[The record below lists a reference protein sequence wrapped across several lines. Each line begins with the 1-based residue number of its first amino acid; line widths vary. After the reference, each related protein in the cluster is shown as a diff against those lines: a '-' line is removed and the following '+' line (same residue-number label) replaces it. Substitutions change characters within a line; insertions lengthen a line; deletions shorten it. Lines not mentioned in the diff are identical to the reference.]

1 MAPDKIEMNLTPG
14 PLKGSFVWSFKFP
27 ISVFQSAPIRLI
39 RRFPRG
45 GFGSRGNKNWEVAAR
60 WYGGK
65 IISGQ
70 FPVQLQCVPAIRV
83 TLKVAHTGAES
94 GFFSIA
100 NPTYIPRLSAEPS

>member
-1 MAPDKIEMNLTPG
+1 MAGLAAVAI
-14 PLKGSFVWSFKFP
+14 
-27 ISVFQSAPIRLI
+27 
-39 RRFPRG
+39 
-45 GFGSRGNKNWEVAAR
+45 KNWEVAAG

-70 FPVQLQCVPAIRV
+70 FLVQLQCVPAIRV
-83 TLKVAHTGAES
+83 TLKVAHAGAES